1 MVYHG
6 WPDKRK
12 IIMINKKKCTS
23 ILASPDNY
31 FIHFGIILF
40 LLLAFTSA
48 CKSDKTE
55 IKTESEY
62 TEEKPSLSLIFPEP
76 VTRDFDAIKR
86 DGTIRMITRFN
97 SSAYFLH
104 RGEEKGFEYELGK
117 AFADKHN
124 LALQVIVSP
133 ENEHPID
140 LLNSGRGDFI
150 AANYTITPE
159 RQQYLRFSAP
169 YNVVNQIL
177 VFRSDDEIPETLE
190 DLDGLKISVREGSAY
205 FKTLKRLKKKGY
217 NFSID
222 TLPEIWDTE
231 AILFALR
238 DGDFQATVADDN
250 LFHSASIFIDGLTEG
265 PIVSHLDEI
274 AWGIRSNA
282 TELEKA
288 LNDFITPHF
297 RISEADQ
304 MPRRSTFMNVLTRR
318 YFDNRPV
325 FYNVRNYALGTGF
338 EGILSPYDN
347 LVKPLAEEAGI
358 DWKLVIAVMAQE
370 SRFDPF
376 AESWMGAMGLMQI
389 MPRFSNVDYDYEL
402 FNPEINVREGL
413 RFLRKHMRHY
423 AYLDSVNQLAFSLAA
438 YNVGMGHL
446 ADARRL
452 TIDRNRNPND
462 WEHVSESLLMLMQPH
477 HYRNARHGYA
487 RGIETVNYVRQIM
500 NRHQMYHSLMMFADE
515 DPLKDRLEH
524 IISMDHVRLHE

>member
-1 MVYHG
+1 
-6 WPDKRK
+6 
-12 IIMINKKKCTS
+12 MIEINM
-23 ILASPDNY
+23 
-31 FIHFGIILF
+31 
-40 LLLAFTSA
+40 
-48 CKSDKTE
+48 CKSKLVKLFRHTFKLGSTLLFTVLFFAACQKETTE
-55 IKTESEY
+55 VETQTEFI
-62 TEEKPSLSLIFPEP
+62 TEDSTLSLMFPDP

-117 AFADKHN
+117 AFAEKHN
-124 LALQVIVSP
+124 LALQVVVSP
-133 ENEHPID
+133 DNEHPID

-159 RQQYLRFSAP
+159 RKKHHRFSAP
-169 YNVVNQIL
+169 YNVVNQVL
-177 VFRSDDEIPETLE
+177 VFRSSDRIPETLE
-190 DLDGLKISVREGSAY
+190 ELNGITISVREGSAY
-205 FKTLKRLKKKGY
+205 LKTLKRLKKSGNY
-217 NFSID
+217 YFNIE

-238 DGDFQATVADDN
+238 DGDFEATVADDN
-250 LFHSASIFIDGLTEG
+250 LLQSASIFIDGLQQG
-265 PIVSHLDEI
+265 PILSHQDEI

-282 TELEKA
+282 PQLETA
-288 LNDFITPHF
+288 LNDFIMPHF

-304 MPRRSTFMNVLTRR
+304 KPRRSTFMNVLTRR

-358 DWKLVIAVMAQE
+358 DWKLVIAVMSQE

-376 AESWMGAMGLMQI
+376 AESWMGALGLMQI
-389 MPRFSNVDYDYEL
+389 MPRFSNVNYDYEL
-402 FNPEINVREGL
+402 FDPETNVREGL
-413 RFLRKHMRHY
+413 RFLNKHMRHY
-423 AYLDSVNQLAFSLAA
+423 AYMDSVNQMAFSLAA

-452 TIDRNRNPND
+452 TIDRNRNPNEWSD
-462 WEHVSESLLMLMQPH
+462 VAQSLLMLMQPH
-477 HYRNARHGYA
+477 HYRSARHGYA
-487 RGIETVNYVRQIM
+487 RGIETVNYVRDIK
-500 NRHQMYHSLMMFADE
+500 NRYQMYHNLMIFADD
-515 DPLKDRLEH
+515 DPLKDRLES
-524 IISMDHVRLHE
+524 IVSMRNDR